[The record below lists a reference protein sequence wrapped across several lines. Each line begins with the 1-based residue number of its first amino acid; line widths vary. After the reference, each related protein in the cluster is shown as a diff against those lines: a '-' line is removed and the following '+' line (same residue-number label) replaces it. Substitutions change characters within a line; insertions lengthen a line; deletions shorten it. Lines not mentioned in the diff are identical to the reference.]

1 MVWRCHTDEIIS
13 GVLGQT
19 YLTSL
24 EIREVVMKTA
34 EPVSVRGSTDRMV
47 KIIYSVYAKEYLEQ
61 VAANLTHLNDDERT
75 QLLGLLKTCSSPRFP
90 LPSHYLVCIENHL
103 FIVGIGSILNK
114 DLELIFQSDRS
125 DRTCVYS

>member
-19 YLTSL
+19 YLTSR

-47 KIIYSVYAKEYLEQ
+47 KIIYSVYAKEFECLFDGTLLEWDTET
-61 VAANLTHLNDDERT
+61 VNLE
-75 QLLGLLKTCSSPRFP
+75 LKPNYKPFNCK
-90 LPSHYLVCIENHL
+90 HYLIPR
-103 FIVGIGSILNK
+103 INK
-114 DLELIFQSDRS
+114 ETPFKDIQH
-125 DRTCVYS
+125 VV